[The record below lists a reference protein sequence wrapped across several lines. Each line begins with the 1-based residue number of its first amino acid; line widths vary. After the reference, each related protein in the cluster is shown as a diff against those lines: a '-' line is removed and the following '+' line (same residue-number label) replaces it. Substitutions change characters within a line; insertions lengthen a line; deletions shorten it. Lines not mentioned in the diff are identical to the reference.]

1 MKRSFVLQPR
11 PHPSRARCAEYALNE
26 APDGYEASFA
36 EPRKSRVQE
45 EKYHAML
52 GDLARQWPIHGKL
65 RDEETVKRLCVDQFR
80 RDTAKDP
87 DLGPLWDEMGT
98 VEMLPSLD
106 GSGVV
111 ALGWQTR
118 RFPKRLA
125 VAFIDWLYAL
135 GAEVDVQWSEPRDQ
149 GAAAGTG
156 DDASPVNPLRQGAQ
170 PDEKA

>member
-1 MKRSFVLQPR
+1 MTKRLFVLAHDLARQNAV
-11 PHPSRARCAEYALNE
+11 RAVQE
-26 APDGYEASFA
+26 APAGFTVTVA
-36 EPRKSRVQE
+36 EPRKSRPQE
-45 EKYHAML
+45 EKYHAMFA
-52 GDLARQWPIHGKL
+52 DIARQWPINGKL

-87 DLGPLWDEMGT
+87 DLSPLWEEMGT

-125 VAFIDWLYAL
+125 GALVEWLYAL
-135 GAEVDVQWSEPRDQ
+135 GAEVGIRWSERE
-149 GAAAGTG
+149 AA
-156 DDASPVNPLRQGAQ
+156 
-170 PDEKA
+170 